1 MGRLWLGMAQLALPC
16 CTCCAVSH
24 LPQLDPLA
32 VSVFVIKCL
41 SQLRCPLLG
50 MKMQLPDGGSVLVR
64 DELLDAAMSGYSEDV
79 RASMVE
85 HVLASMPPMQ
95 AAALQVGGGLLRG
108 DLRHMR
114 TMAKR
119 QLGWQIPTLRLPAHA
134 ASGLQTAVLRPWR
147 PAAAAGD
154 VPGAPGPAR
163 GQLLS

>member
-1 MGRLWLGMAQLALPC
+1 MSLAAACPTPLVLPGMLLLAPVPSCCCCRHPCAMGRLWLAVAQLALPC
-16 CTCCAVSH
+16 HTCRAVSH

-95 AAALQVGGGLLRG
+95 AAALQVSGGLFEGRAGAHGYVGQQAAWLAHT
-108 DLRHMR
+108 D
-114 TMAKR
+114 
-119 QLGWQIPTLRLPAHA
+119 PAPPCA
-134 ASGLQTAVLRPWR
+134 CR
-147 PAAAAGD
+147 
-154 VPGAPGPAR
+154 
-163 GQLLS
+163 